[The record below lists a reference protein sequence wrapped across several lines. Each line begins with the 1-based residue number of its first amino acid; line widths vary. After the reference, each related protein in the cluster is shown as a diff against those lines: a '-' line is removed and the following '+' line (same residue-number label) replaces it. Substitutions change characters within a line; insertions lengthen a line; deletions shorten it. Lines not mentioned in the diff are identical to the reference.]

1 MGVAVAR
8 LELTQMRQ
16 QRAAGQGQ
24 GLEGDKGLLPEL
36 LGVVV
41 TLGRQQLDS
50 GDSKQMYG
58 MRLVWQD

>member
-1 MGVAVAR
+1 
-8 LELTQMRQ
+8 
-16 QRAAGQGQ
+16 
-24 GLEGDKGLLPEL
+24 

-58 MRLVWQD
+58 MSLVWQD